1 MDFARSD
8 IQTML
13 LDSAER
19 LLSPSAHIEYWREQ
33 RHAPLGF
40 EEARWAQFAELGWL
54 ALPAPEE
61 AGGLGGTLE
70 DIALLNIAL
79 GRALAIEPYASTA
92 VLAAHILDG
101 ATDRDQGQA
110 LLGEIISGMLRIA
123 LAHQE
128 PGADPLADAAA
139 GTIAKRN
146 GEGFA
151 LGGHKVMVLD
161 AGSASKLIVT
171 ARIEGEEGTGLFL
184 VDAEAAGIAV
194 RPYPLVDGTRAADID
209 FTDVALPASALLAGG
224 NAGETLL
231 EEAIARANIAQMAQ
245 AVGSME
251 ACLKICGDYVK
262 ERKQFGV
269 AIGSFQALQHI
280 MADIFI
286 AAHQARSMLYH
297 AIANSRRSPEERA
310 AALSAARIVIGEAG
324 QLVSRN
330 GIQVHGG
337 YGLTDEYAISHHF
350 RRLMALEKQYGDLYA
365 HTERFGEHVLA

>member
-1 MDFARSD
+1 MDFAKSD

-13 LDSAER
+13 LESAER

-33 RHAPLGF
+33 RHTELGF

-54 ALPAPEE
+54 ALPVPEE

-101 ATDRDQGQA
+101 AADREQGRA
-110 LLGEIISGMLRIA
+110 LLGEIISGTLCIA

-128 PGADPLADAAA
+128 PSADPLSHAAA
-139 GTIAKRN
+139 TLATRSGDGFTLSGAKM
-146 GEGFA
+146 
-151 LGGHKVMVLD
+151 MVLD
-161 AGSASKLIVT
+161 AGSASKLIVS
-171 ARIEGEEGTGLFL
+171 ARIEGEEGTGLYL
-184 VDAEAAGIAV
+184 VDADAAGVCA
-194 RPYPLVDGTRAADID
+194 RAYPLIDGTRAADID
-209 FTDVALPASALLAGG
+209 FTDAALPASAMLAGG
-224 NAGETLL
+224 NAGKTLL
-231 EEAIARANIAQMAQ
+231 EEAIARADIAQMAQ

-269 AIGSFQALQHI
+269 AIGSFQAIQHI
-280 MADIFI
+280 MADMFI

-297 AIANSRRSPEERA
+297 AIANSRRSPEERT

-365 HTERFGEHVLA
+365 HTERFGGHVLA